1 MQISSREK
9 PKIPREM
16 MISYMQM
23 SIIDILSS
31 YREDGAENNKIRQGI
46 SRNTQNSQKI

>member
-1 MQISSREK
+1 
-9 PKIPREM
+9 M